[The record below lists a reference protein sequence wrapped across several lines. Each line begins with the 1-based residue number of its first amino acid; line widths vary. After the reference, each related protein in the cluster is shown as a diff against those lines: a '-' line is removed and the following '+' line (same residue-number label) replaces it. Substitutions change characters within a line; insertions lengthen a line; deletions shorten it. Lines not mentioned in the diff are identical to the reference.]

1 MTRKVR
7 FSDKATVH
15 HIPAVPPLSHSP
27 PSPASSGSLPTP
39 PNLPYTL
46 PGSTPYPFVLPP
58 KPAAPL
64 RHQLQLHAALAGPQP
79 NVLYD
84 CSYSP
89 SHLSILNRHISPRF
103 ASESATYPP
112 TTSMTISS
120 PSLPWT
126 LRVTPRH
133 GVISVSDVLYA
144 IYDGLR
150 SGIYPQDFES
160 MTRDNQKRVRKAYEN
175 RYRRMRSST
184 DALEKAVLEKA
195 NGVKRVD
202 FLMGHTVFM
211 GLAPTRNPIHWVLIT
226 SK

>member
-15 HIPAVPPLSHSP
+15 HLPAVPPLSYSP

-39 PNLPYTL
+39 PNLPYSL

-58 KPAAPL
+58 KPL
-64 RHQLQLHAALAGPQP
+64 RHQPQLHVALAGPRP
-79 NVLYD
+79 NIRYD

-89 SHLSILNRHISPRF
+89 SHLSILSRHISPRF
-103 ASESATYPP
+103 ASEPATYPP

-120 PSLPWT
+120 PYLPWT
-126 LRVTPRH
+126 LHVTPRH

-144 IYDGLR
+144 IYGGLR
-150 SGIYPQDFES
+150 TDIHPQDFER
-160 MTRDNQKRVRKAYEN
+160 MTRDNQKGVRKAYEN
-175 RYRRMRSST
+175 RYRRMRSSS
-184 DALEKAVLEKA
+184 DAALEKAK
-195 NGVKRVD
+195 GVKRVD

-211 GLAPTRNPIHWVLIT
+211 GLTTTSNPTHWVMIT
-226 SK
+226 AK